1 MREIEIDLLNLQP
14 QYECGN
20 VGEANATT
28 LKINISSIKDNATH
42 FIVVLKNSFSEIFC
56 SEKIEM
62 TSVTDSKIELP
73 LWQSLTKT
81 GKEILVVEAYKVNE
95 EDNIEFLRKSP
106 VVNLHFES
114 SVSSNDAL
122 NFEKEIYGL
131 FAELYVLEKNIT
143 QSITDAQTATQ
154 SAIDTTNNII
164 ELKNSGAFNGPQGEQ
179 GIQGI
184 KGEKGDKG
192 DTGNKGDTGPV
203 GPQGEQGPQG
213 EKGEQGPQGIQG
225 EPGPQGPKGDKGDTG
240 EQGTTN
246 YNDLNNKPTIN
257 DMELQGNKTFADL
270 GLDITNLKAI
280 YIVND
285 ENESL
290 YTDPESVFRSKLRDE
305 EYYITINP
313 EHIDKTMSLVFPK
326 ILYIPSS
333 LLEISDLSHLEQ
345 LMQIMMSF
353 AQALNNKVDKEDGK
367 GLSSHDFTTDEKD
380 KLEKAVTTDGTNN
393 LSGIYN
399 LSGTISAINPGCMV
413 RVNTPTTNAEAT
425 NKGYVDE
432 SISKALSSV
441 DAMTFKGTLGEG
453 GTITSLPNAS
463 AINGDTYKIIAAGTY
478 AGQECEIGDL
488 IIATRNGSTP
498 DPLKNED
505 WVVVQTNI
513 DGAVTANFTPENV
526 NKIPVISAGNS
537 LIASSTSVE
546 EILDSIDQLKQQIAD
561 LQLALSE
568 LREGGLT
575 NG

>member
-1 MREIEIDLLNLQP
+1 MKISFNENENKKDLWGFY
-14 QYECGN
+14 QYDFGQ
-20 VGEANATT
+20 
-28 LKINISSIKDNATH
+28 
-42 FIVVLKNSFSEIFC
+42 
-56 SEKIEM
+56 
-62 TSVTDSKIELP
+62 KIELENITVTEAHFDIGTSEA
-73 LWQSLTKT
+73 LVIKIENNVI
-81 GKEILVVEAYKVNE
+81 EIPDCFFAT
-95 EDNIEFLRKSP
+95 NIDSP
-106 VVNLHFES
+106 
-114 SVSSNDAL
+114 
-122 NFEKEIYGL
+122 KCW
-131 FAELYVLEKNIT
+131 LYVSDDDSGTTVKTLIFHLNKRLIPSDVPPPESISEIKKYAEYVKENAQKVAEAEKIGQNLLEK
-143 QSITDAQTATQ
+143 A
-154 SAIDTTNNII
+154 
-164 ELKNSGAFNGPQGEQ
+164 ESGAFNGKDGEQ
-179 GIQGI
+179 GPPGEQGP
-184 KGEKGDKG
+184 KGD
-192 DTGNKGDTGPV
+192 V
-203 GPQGEQGPQG
+203 GATGPQG
-213 EKGEQGPQGIQG
+213 EKGDQGPQGIQG
-225 EPGPQGPKGDKGDTG
+225 EPGPQGPKGDKGDTGEQGPQGIQGVPGPQGPQGEQGPKG

-313 EHIDKTMSLVFPK
+313 GHIDKTMSLVFPK

-345 LMQIMMSF
+345 LLQIIMSL
-353 AQALNNKVDKEDGK
+353 AQELNNKVSKEAGK

-399 LSGTISAINPGCMV
+399 LSGTINAINPGCII
-413 RVNTPTTNAEAT
+413 RVNTPTTNADAT

-453 GTITSLPNAS
+453 GTITSLPIAS

-488 IIATRNGSTP
+488 IIATRNGSTL

-537 LIASSTSVE
+537 LIASSVSVE
-546 EILDSIDQLKQQIAD
+546 EILDNISQLKQQIAD
-561 LQLALSE
+561 LQLALTE

-575 NG
+575 NV

>member
-1 MREIEIDLLNLQP
+1 MKISFNENENKKDLWGFY
-14 QYECGN
+14 QYDFGQ
-20 VGEANATT
+20 
-28 LKINISSIKDNATH
+28 
-42 FIVVLKNSFSEIFC
+42 
-56 SEKIEM
+56 
-62 TSVTDSKIELP
+62 KIELENITVTEAHFDIGTSEA
-73 LWQSLTKT
+73 LVIKIENNMI
-81 GKEILVVEAYKVNE
+81 EIPDCFFAT
-95 EDNIEFLRKSP
+95 NIDSP
-106 VVNLHFES
+106 
-114 SVSSNDAL
+114 
-122 NFEKEIYGL
+122 KCW
-131 FAELYVLEKNIT
+131 LYVSDDDSGTTVKTLIFHLNKRLIPSDVPPPESIPEIKKYAEYVKENAQKVAEAEKIGQDLLEK
-143 QSITDAQTATQ
+143 A
-154 SAIDTTNNII
+154 
-164 ELKNSGAFNGPQGEQ
+164 ESGAFNGKDGEQ
-179 GIQGI
+179 
-184 KGEKGDKG
+184 
-192 DTGNKGDTGPV
+192 
-203 GPQGEQGPQG
+203 GPQGEQGP
-213 EKGEQGPQGIQG
+213 K
-225 EPGPQGPKGDKGDTG
+225 G

-313 EHIDKTMSLVFPK
+313 GHIDKTMSLVFPK

-345 LMQIMMSF
+345 LLQIMMSL
-353 AQALNNKVDKEDGK
+353 AQALNNKIDKEDGK

-453 GTITSLPNAS
+453 GTITSLPIAS

-488 IIATRNGSTP
+488 IIATRNGSTL

-526 NKIPVISAGNS
+526 NKIPIISAGNS
-537 LIASSTSVE
+537 LIASSVSVE
-546 EILDSIDQLKQQIAD
+546 EILDNISQLKQQIAD
-561 LQLALSE
+561 LQLALTE